1 MIKIWRKFVLF
12 YIFFWI
18 FNNLTIKYAYNQSSF
33 VMRFVYY
40 YLLIFFLMHENLVK
54 CKQFSPLKI
63 FIMNWI
69 DEWKQKRYCFAKPE
83 DIKRKARLYAIKG
96 GGGRG
101 EENTTKWRNKF
112 EWVKNDSLV
121 ECIPRRMFSGAK
133 GGWKGSNR

>member
-1 MIKIWRKFVLF
+1 
-12 YIFFWI
+12 
-18 FNNLTIKYAYNQSSF
+18 
-33 VMRFVYY
+33 
-40 YLLIFFLMHENLVK
+40 MHENLVK

-101 EENTTKWRNKF
+101 
-112 EWVKNDSLV
+112 
-121 ECIPRRMFSGAK
+121 
-133 GGWKGSNR
+133 GGKHDQMKK